1 MAARYNVSGSRRR
14 CRSSRWCKDA
24 AITEQ
29 AIRAKKHEL
38 AAQALAEVKAER

>member
-1 MAARYNVSGSRRR
+1 LADLRA
-14 CRSSRWCKDA
+14 KDA

-29 AIRAKKHEL
+29 AIRARMNDL